1 MLIPALVNASDSDPL
16 SNWKNFV
23 SSSLICCFFGISLFL
38 ITRGSIAKLDIKQ
51 SFILTTASW
60 IVTAIFASL
69 PFYFNSPGMT
79 ITDSFFE
86 AMSGITTT
94 GSTIIVNLDNTSKGI
109 LLWRAILQWLG
120 GIGFVILAITVLPML
135 KVGGNQVFQSE
146 FSDASSRTR
155 HKITSLASWIGSI
168 YLALT
173 IICSLSYWAAGMSG
187 FNAIVHSMTTIATGG
202 FSTSDLSIGLF
213 SNIYIEIIAIIFMIL
228 GSLPFII
235 YVTTLSGNIN
245 SVLKDTQIKW
255 FFCVL
260 IFFILI
266 VCLWQ
271 MNYNETKFSVA
282 LRESAFNVTSILT
295 GTGYATSDYWK
306 WGTFPSVVF
315 LFLMFIGGCAGSTS
329 CSIKIFRY
337 QILFSTMKSQIIKLV
352 RPHQVYVPTYNGNPI
367 SENITDTVFAFFFL
381 FLLSFSLLALSLS
394 AIGLDFVTS
403 ISSAATAI
411 TNVGPG
417 LGSLVGPAST
427 FAELPNAAK
436 WVMSIGML
444 IGRLEIFIIITI
456 FTRSFWNS

>member
-1 MLIPALVNASDSDPL
+1 
-16 SNWKNFV
+16 
-23 SSSLICCFFGISLFL
+23 
-38 ITRGSIAKLDIKQ
+38 
-51 SFILTTASW
+51 
-60 IVTAIFASL
+60 
-69 PFYFNSPGMT
+69 
-79 ITDSFFE
+79 
-86 AMSGITTT
+86 
-94 GSTIIVNLDNTSKGI
+94 
-109 LLWRAILQWLG
+109 
-120 GIGFVILAITVLPML
+120 
-135 KVGGNQVFQSE
+135 
-146 FSDASSRTR
+146 
-155 HKITSLASWIGSI
+155 
-168 YLALT
+168 
-173 IICSLSYWAAGMSG
+173 
-187 FNAIVHSMTTIATGG
+187 
-202 FSTSDLSIGLF
+202 
-213 SNIYIEIIAIIFMIL
+213 
-228 GSLPFII
+228 
-235 YVTTLSGNIN
+235 
-245 SVLKDTQIKW
+245 
-255 FFCVL
+255 
-260 IFFILI
+260 
-266 VCLWQ
+266 